1 MGVPESAGVGVR
13 ARRGKWPT
21 WALGWAT
28 ALLLATPVAVAAQ
41 GSTHAVIVVGLGG
54 SAEYREEFHAYGMS
68 LYTALT
74 QRHGLPTENVTLLA
88 EREDLAPDAF
98 AARSTR
104 ANILKT
110 LGELASRADPQDRI
124 LIVLIGHGTA
134 QGDEARFNLP
144 GPDLGPED
152 FMAGLVAFPTQTLAL
167 IHTGSASG
175 GFLAPLSGPNRVIVT
190 ATRTARERNATE
202 FPRFFVE
209 AVTGDGA
216 DVDKDGRISLL
227 ETYVYAR
234 REVERYYEEE
244 NELLTEHAILDD
256 NGDGEGSSEATA
268 AGPDGRLAATFLLG
282 SEPTASVE
290 TSDDPVLAQLYEDRR
305 EIQGRIDNLQ
315 TIRESLEQA
324 EYDSRLE
331 DLLVELALKAREI
344 RVREGGGA

>member
-1 MGVPESAGVGVR
+1 MRLTWATG
-13 ARRGKWPT
+13 
-21 WALGWAT
+21 WALGWAM
-28 ALLLATPVAVAAQ
+28 ALLLGAPAAGAAQGSTQ

-54 SAEYREEFHAYGMS
+54 SAEYREKFHAYGMS

-98 AARSTR
+98 AGRSTR
-104 ANILKT
+104 ANILKA
-110 LGELASRADPQDRI
+110 LGELASRVGPQDRI

-134 QGDEARFNLP
+134 QGDEPRFNLP

-152 FMAGLVAFPTQTLAL
+152 FVAGLAAFPTQTLAL

-234 REVERYYEEE
+234 REVERYYQEE
-244 NELLTEHAILDD
+244 NELLTEHAVLDD
-256 NGDGEGSSEATA
+256 NGDGEGSSEASEE
-268 AGPDGRLAATFLLG
+268 GPDGRLAATFLLG
-282 SEPTASVE
+282 SAASASVE
-290 TSDDPVLAQLYEDRR
+290 ISDDPVLAQLYADRQ
-305 EIQGRIDNLQ
+305 EIQGRIDGLQ
-315 TIRESLEQA
+315 AIRATVEEA
-324 EYDSRLE
+324 EYESRIE

-344 RVREGGGA
+344 RAREGGGA